1 MTQPK
6 ITGKEH
12 IIIKF
17 IVMYFFQQ
25 FFKLVVIHS
34 IYVSILNN
42 FNNNIHDGFRRLCFR
57 KSTKSYYHTV
67 DWSSRRNASLLLEKS
82 TKSWFLTQH
91 SSSTVYHDR
100 NLLFSYLAEILL
112 WQMYKVQKYLHHE
125 FSFLSLRID
134 NISSWIWK
142 SFETKRTQSTNW
154 AMALILHSSSKAKE
168 NSCDFSNFE
177 FMCLGIARNGVFS
190 MGNCWLLIESPLLF
204 QQYLFYLLIIFEQHC
219 HN

>member
-34 IYVSILNN
+34 IYMSILNN

-57 KSTKSYYHTV
+57 KPTKNYYHTV
-67 DWSSRRNASLLLEKS
+67 EWSSRRNASLLLEKS

-91 SSSTVYHDR
+91 SSSTVCHDR
-100 NLLFSYLAEILL
+100 NLLFSYPAEILL

-154 AMALILHSSSKAKE
+154 AMSLILHSSSKAKE

-177 FMCLGIARNGVFS
+177 FIYLGIARNGVFS
-190 MGNCWLLIESPLLF
+190 MGNCLVANWKSFTLSTVSFLSS
-204 QQYLFYLLIIFEQHC
+204 
-219 HN
+219 HNIWATLP